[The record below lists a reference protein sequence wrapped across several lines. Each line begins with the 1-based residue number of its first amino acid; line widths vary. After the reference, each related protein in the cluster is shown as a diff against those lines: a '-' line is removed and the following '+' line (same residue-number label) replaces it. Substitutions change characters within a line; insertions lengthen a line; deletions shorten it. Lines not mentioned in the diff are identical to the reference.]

1 MSRSKRIW
9 LALGTTTLL
18 IAVTVI
24 VTGRVPGCGPNYWL
38 AAYLGGHLT
47 SVPDGLVGAEMRR
60 IAALNEV
67 GLCMLLDAL
76 GSSRPSVA
84 DAAAATLHEQFDEWK
99 KLPRERSSKPV
110 ARVASELARR
120 VDAWPQPARLRRGRS
135 GASHPGLADRQSAGA
150 TCHADRRLRIRHE
163 DPTGQ

>member
-1 MSRSKRIW
+1 M
-9 LALGTTTLL
+9 

-47 SVPDGLVGAEMRR
+47 SVPDELVGAEMRR
-60 IAALNEV
+60 IATLNEV

-120 VDAWPQPARLRRGRS
+120 VDAWPQPARCVAADLALRILDW
-135 GASHPGLADRQSAGA
+135 PIDNRQVA

-163 DPTGQ
+163 DPTGQSRIDHFAGCDGRTFAD